1 MKLITTNLE
10 GKVNKVHIGEY
21 ESCIYMMK
29 YNELYIRKDSQMLK
43 KWCTDVKKEESKCED
58 EDINYM

>member
-29 YNELYIRKDSQMLK
+29 YNELYIRKDS
-43 KWCTDVKKEESKCED
+43 
-58 EDINYM
+58 